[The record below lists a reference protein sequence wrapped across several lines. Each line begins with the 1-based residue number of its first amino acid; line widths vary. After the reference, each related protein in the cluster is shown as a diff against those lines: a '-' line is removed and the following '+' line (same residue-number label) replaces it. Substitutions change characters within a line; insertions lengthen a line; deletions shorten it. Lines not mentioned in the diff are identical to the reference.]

1 MVESPVKNNCS
12 DCIYL
17 FLFLLFSV
25 IERLQLKI
33 EVLKA
38 IIWGLY
44 VKIQVPEVII
54 RVPEAI
60 INVPERDDSVPKV
73 LFLLEL
79 MSKDPKVIS
88 TYCKQTGQC

>member
-12 DCIYL
+12 DCIYF

-38 IIWGLY
+38 IIWGLLCENSGPCSNNSCSRSNN
-44 VKIQVPEVII
+44 KCP
-54 RVPEAI
+54 
-60 INVPERDDSVPKV
+60 
-73 LFLLEL
+73 
-79 MSKDPKVIS
+79 
-88 TYCKQTGQC
+88 

>member
-12 DCIYL
+12 DCISF

-38 IIWGLY
+38 IIWGLLCENSG
-44 VKIQVPEVII
+44 P
-54 RVPEAI
+54 
-60 INVPERDDSVPKV
+60 
-73 LFLLEL
+73 
-79 MSKDPKVIS
+79 
-88 TYCKQTGQC
+88 